1 MADSKLVGSIN
12 LARLKNVG
20 IMDVKGKSG
29 TVKKCVVVPIED
41 NDIFVKIEE
50 KTNTQTGEVYISK
63 LYNLG
68 IEIYER
74 REPDQ
79 WGNICYAKLQA
90 SKEWI
95 GKHTPDELKERNDIY
110 LGNFKSVEIPSS
122 NQAATMESPMIE
134 SNGQED
140 DLPF

>member
-12 LARLKNVG
+12 MARLKNVG
-20 IMDVKGKSG
+20 IMDVKGRTG
-29 TVKKCVVVPIED
+29 VVKKCVVIP
-41 NDIFVKIEE
+41 IEE
-50 KTNTQTGEVYISK
+50 KASQQTGEVYISK

-68 IEIYER
+68 IEIYNK

-79 WGNICYAKLQA
+79 WGNVCYAKLSA

-95 GKHTPDELKERNDIY
+95 DSHSKEELEERNNVY

-122 NQAATMESPMIE
+122 NQAATMASPLVE
-134 SNGQED
+134 ANDQND

>member
-12 LARLKNVG
+12 MARLKNVG
-20 IMDVKGKSG
+20 IMDVKGRTG
-29 TVKKCVVVPIED
+29 VVKKCVVIPIED
-41 NDIFVKIEE
+41 NDIFVKVEE
-50 KTNTQTGEVYISK
+50 KANQQTGEVYISK

-68 IEIYER
+68 IEIYNK

-79 WGNICYAKLQA
+79 WGNVCYAKLSA

-95 GKHTPDELKERNDIY
+95 DSHSKEELEERNNVY

-122 NQAATMESPMIE
+122 NQAATMASPLVE
-134 SNGQED
+134 ANEQND